1 MPDPRIHPIAR
12 ATDTHAFV
20 TDTPVIIVAANDQ
33 RADLKIVND
42 SEVVVY
48 LSRGNAVAAGNGIP
62 LNPNRAGC
70 FNMDQTDLFL
80 GAIYAVCGLGLDG
93 YVTISEG
100 EWQ

>member
-1 MPDPRIHPIAR
+1 MPDPRIFPIDR

-20 TDTPVIIVAANDQ
+20 ADAPVIIVNANES

-42 SEVVVY
+42 SDVIVY
-48 LSRGNAVAAGNGIP
+48 IARGNAIAANNGIR
-62 LNPNRAGC
+62 LNANGGV

-80 GAIYAVCGLGLDG
+80 GDIYAICGIGQDG
-93 YVTISEG
+93 SVTISEG